1 MSAPDPKQG
10 EGPSASV
17 EHPDFA
23 RHDSWLHAVIESA
36 VDAII
41 TINIDGIISYTNP
54 AVRKMFGYS
63 AEEMIGQNVHMLMPP
78 PYHDEHDGYID
89 HYRRTGER
97 RIIGIGREVSA
108 LRKDGHVF
116 PIHLSVSEVC
126 IGSERIFTGIIRD
139 ITRDKQEAAEKDRLV
154 RELREQNKK
163 NTCLYGVGEAISA
176 GEKEMETIFR
186 EVVRLIQPAFHHP
199 DFTRVRIVFDGECFE
214 SPHFEE
220 TEWRISAEIVASGRR
235 RGCLEVFYLQEPS
248 WASEEV
254 FLEGEQSLIK
264 AVAERLGES
273 LERREAEAKV
283 IQASKL
289 ASIGELAA
297 GVSHEINNPINGIIN
312 CADILLQNRDLSES
326 NKKFTQLI
334 RSEAD
339 RIAVIVRNLLTFS
352 RQEKEQHSLARM
364 CDIVQAVL
372 SLSSKKIAK
381 SHIDLQVDVREDLPK
396 LKCRSEQLQQVLM
409 NLIINAIH
417 ALDERYPDLDEDKIL
432 VIRAQEMTSGEEPL
446 IRLTVEDHGT
456 GIAPAHRDRLFDP
469 FFTTKGRDRGT
480 GLGLSVSDGIVK
492 AHGGTITVESEVG
505 KFTRFHVDL
514 PLNQNWTLKADRPQ
528 DAEE

>member
-1 MSAPDPKQG
+1 M
-10 EGPSASV
+10 PSNDSHKA
-17 EHPDFA
+17 EPENHQ
-23 RHDSWLHAVIESA
+23 SWLHAVIETA

-41 TINIDGIISYTNP
+41 TINERGIISYTNP
-54 AVRKMFGYS
+54 AAQRMFGYTPD
-63 AEEMIGQNVHMLMPP
+63 EMNGQNVHMLMPS
-78 PYHDEHDGYID
+78 PYREEHDEYID
-89 HYRRTGER
+89 HYHRTGER
-97 RIIGIGREVSA
+97 RIIGIGREVTA
-108 LRKDGHVF
+108 RRKDGRVF

-126 IGSERIFTGIIRD
+126 IDNERIFTGIVRD
-139 ITRDKQEAAEKDRLV
+139 ITRDKEEAAEKDRLV
-154 RELREQNKK
+154 RELREQNEK
-163 NTCLYGVGEAISA
+163 NTCLYGVGEAISSA
-176 GEKEMETIFR
+176 DKEMETIFQD
-186 EVVRLIQPAFHHP
+186 VVRLIQPALHHP
-199 DFTRVRIVFDGECFE
+199 DRTRVRIVFDGACFE
-214 SPHFEE
+214 SPDFVE
-220 TEWRISAEIVASGRR
+220 TGWRIAGEIVASGRR
-235 RGCLEVFYLQEPS
+235 RGWLEVFYLQDPLR
-248 WASEEV
+248 APEEM
-254 FLEGEQSLIK
+254 FIEGEQSLVK
-264 AVAERLGES
+264 AVADRLGES

-312 CADILLQNRDLSES
+312 CADILLQNKDLSES
-326 NKKFTQLI
+326 NRKFTQLI

-364 CDIVQAVL
+364 CDIVSAVL
-372 SLSSKKIAK
+372 SLSSKRIAK

-417 ALDERYPDLDEDKIL
+417 ALDERYPDMDPDKIL
-432 VIRAQEMTSGEEPL
+432 SIRAHELSDREEPI

-456 GIAPAHRDRLFDP
+456 GISPAHRDRLFDP

-492 AHGGTITVESEVG
+492 AHGGTITVESELG
-505 KFTRFHVDL
+505 KYTRFHVDL
-514 PLNQNWTLKADRPQ
+514 PLNQTWTLR
-528 DAEE
+528 EE